1 MDLDIIFWIAIAA
14 IYLLQGFIGRKKPQ
28 QGPVGQSPDG
38 LDPSAESSPE
48 MDSALEE
55 IRSILTGEPLRRTES
70 QPPSDPP
77 TQATRRPAPP
87 RAQEVELPPAHW
99 ETFGDMEFGQPPT
112 PGSESGANDPF
123 KAQQKAKA
131 KQTAKPK
138 PEPVLEPLSQE
149 HDATLH
155 PATDIAAMR
164 KAVVLSEILR
174 PPVSKRRY

>member
-28 QGPVGQSPDG
+28 QGPAGQSPDG
-38 LDPSAESSPE
+38 VDPSVESSPD

-55 IRSILTGEPLRRTES
+55 IRSILTGEPLRRPEP
-70 QPPSDPP
+70 QPQSDPAA
-77 TQATRRPAPP
+77 QATRRPAPT
-87 RAQEVELPPAHW
+87 RVQEVELPPAHW
-99 ETFGDMEFGQPPT
+99 ETFGDMEFGQTST
-112 PGSESGANDPF
+112 PKSESRAKDPF
-123 KAQQKAKA
+123 KAQPKPK
-131 KQTAKPK
+131 AKPK
-138 PEPVLEPLSQE
+138 PELVLEPLPQE
-149 HDATLH
+149 RDATLH